1 MMLLSNKKQVMASS
15 SLADHGIQ
23 YAADED
29 ARTYWSAQSGNPD
42 EWMMIDLGKE
52 CSVEAVQV
60 NFAEHN
66 TNPVLVRGRDVQ
78 LYEQYILEKSDDG
91 MNWTVFVDKSQ
102 NLQDVPH
109 DYIELSQPV
118 TARYIKLK
126 NVYTPGGGNFAVR
139 DLRIFG
145 NKDKAV
151 FTTVNDFTVQR
162 KTDDRDVLIKWT
174 PVENA
179 DGYIIRYGVAPDKL
193 YNNYM
198 VYDADSIAINSLNHG
213 VEYYFSVTAFDNG
226 TDYYRSAGEIRSYQS
241 GNWNDLNTWE
251 QNDGTSWI
259 HPATVSPS
267 LSDKPVTILDGDSI
281 TVNANDS
288 VKHLTIGAGGTL
300 LISKNTTFKV
310 KNSIETDMMVEG
322 ILKNEGTIT
331 SDPEAT
337 ISFDGNGTYEHL
349 QDGGSIPRATWR
361 PSSTVLINH
370 IMTSMPAEMNQDF
383 YNLLWNCPDQ
393 AANLSMQWNGNTI
406 GGNITIQNTGT
417 SILQMCDPAPE
428 TNAEVNIRGNIVQS
442 GGKFTATAGNN
453 ANTKITINQ
462 SGNVDVSGGT
472 FSVCLGS
479 QGSNGKTVWN
489 VQGNVSIKDATTQN
503 SNPEGARFAFTKTG
517 GTQLLLLSGVTYA
530 GGGFCAEVD
539 SGATLDMGTN
549 VLQGE
554 GNFLLKA
561 GATLVTAHNEGING
575 SFANTGSKIF
585 EKASSYVFT
594 STSPQVTGSL
604 LPDTVQ
610 NITLNSPKSVAL
622 SHDVVVNG
630 NLNLA
635 NGVLNLA
642 GNKLAYGKTGTLI
655 YSATFAQTTTDSE
668 FPESNGPWNLI
679 NDNKKG
685 IILHASRTISDLKLN
700 YKLDLGANTLSL
712 NSISN
717 IGLNTYITTTDG
729 GQLARTGVG
738 SSQVLFPVGTTSYSP
753 VWITNTGTS
762 DRISVGV
769 VRDTDE
775 SSSKGRVRLKWII
788 GEEVPGGGNYAMQF
802 GWTTAVENTAFKNNR
817 ANCSKIY
824 NLTDSIEAGTGNY
837 TTQLTKQPY
846 TVARGGIVGLGEF
859 GVGLFS
865 GLTGLD
871 ETRNP
876 YDDGFI
882 LSQNFPNPFSSSTM
896 INFELPEKSF
906 VSLKISNLLG
916 EEIAD
921 LAGKEYP
928 SGSHSVTFDATHLNK
943 GIYFYTLKANNFAQT
958 RKMILVK

>member
-1 MMLLSNKKQVMASS
+1 
-15 SLADHGIQ
+15 
-23 YAADED
+23 
-29 ARTYWSAQSGNPD
+29 
-42 EWMMIDLGKE
+42 
-52 CSVEAVQV
+52 
-60 NFAEHN
+60 
-66 TNPVLVRGRDVQ
+66 
-78 LYEQYILEKSDDG
+78 
-91 MNWTVFVDKSQ
+91 
-102 NLQDVPH
+102 
-109 DYIELSQPV
+109 
-118 TARYIKLK
+118 
-126 NVYTPGGGNFAVR
+126 
-139 DLRIFG
+139 
-145 NKDKAV
+145 
-151 FTTVNDFTVQR
+151 
-162 KTDDRDVLIKWT
+162 
-174 PVENA
+174 
-179 DGYIIRYGVAPDKL
+179 
-193 YNNYM
+193 
-198 VYDADSIAINSLNHG
+198 
-213 VEYYFSVTAFDNG
+213 
-226 TDYYRSAGEIRSYQS
+226 
-241 GNWNDLNTWE
+241 
-251 QNDGTSWI
+251 
-259 HPATVSPS
+259 
-267 LSDKPVTILDGDSI
+267 
-281 TVNANDS
+281 
-288 VKHLTIGAGGTL
+288 
-300 LISKNTTFKV
+300 
-310 KNSIETDMMVEG
+310 
-322 ILKNEGTIT
+322 
-331 SDPEAT
+331 
-337 ISFDGNGTYEHL
+337 
-349 QDGGSIPRATWR
+349 
-361 PSSTVLINH
+361 
-370 IMTSMPAEMNQDF
+370 
-383 YNLLWNCPDQ
+383 
-393 AANLSMQWNGNTI
+393 
-406 GGNITIQNTGT
+406 
-417 SILQMCDPAPE
+417 
-428 TNAEVNIRGNIVQS
+428 
-442 GGKFTATAGNN
+442 
-453 ANTKITINQ
+453 
-462 SGNVDVSGGT
+462 
-472 FSVCLGS
+472 
-479 QGSNGKTVWN
+479 
-489 VQGNVSIKDATTQN
+489 
-503 SNPEGARFAFTKTG
+503 
-517 GTQLLLLSGVTYA
+517 
-530 GGGFCAEVD
+530 
-539 SGATLDMGTN
+539 
-549 VLQGE
+549 
-554 GNFLLKA
+554 
-561 GATLVTAHNEGING
+561 
-575 SFANTGSKIF
+575 
-585 EKASSYVFT
+585 
-594 STSPQVTGSL
+594 VTGSL